1 MHLPSGDTNHTHPCS
16 LVVRQEATRA
26 YQVKNYPDFFSS
38 YGKVMV
44 MKEDGTFIILSE
56 EELAPLRKA
65 GKIKMVTPTAFK
77 GQTLD
82 YTQKP
87 IRMLVE

>member
-1 MHLPSGDTNHTHPCS
+1 
-16 LVVRQEATRA
+16 
-26 YQVKNYPDFFSS
+26 
-38 YGKVMV
+38 MV
-44 MKEDGTFIILSE
+44 MKEDGTFLIMSE
-56 EELAPLRKA
+56 DELATLRKA

-87 IRMLVE
+87 IRMVVE